1 MRIAVLGSGGG
12 RMGSTLMEVLLEAGH
27 DVVGFHRHETE
38 DMLYSL
44 EEYDLAV
51 LSIPPPRVADEI
63 LSRERKYL
71 GFVEVCASKSL
82 MRKHSGRIISIHPL
96 YGPPMS
102 YKEPSRR
109 NTVLV
114 KDISV
119 EGSLGVVKRML
130 PPRDRIIEMGF
141 REHDEFV
148 LHNLAVPYAVSLLAS
163 RLLGPPGPHLPVSA
177 RMALESMAS
186 LVHGESMDVVT
197 DMLQAYGVWPII
209 EAAVRSLEEGYR
221 EVVR

>member
-1 MRIAVLGSGGG
+1 
-12 RMGSTLMEVLLEAGH
+12 MGSTLMEVLLEAGH

-130 PPRDRIIEMGF
+130 PRDRIIEMGF

-163 RLLGPPGPHLPVSA
+163 RLLGPRPSPTGLGPHGA
-177 RMALESMAS
+177 R
-186 LVHGESMDVVT
+186 VHGLPCAWGE
-197 DMLQAYGVWPII
+197 YGCCHRH
-209 EAAVRSLEEGYR
+209 AAGLRRVAHHRGCGALP
-221 EVVR
+221 

>member
-1 MRIAVLGSGGG
+1 MRIAVLGSGG

-51 LSIPPPRVADEI
+51 LSIPPRVADEI

-96 YGPPMS
+96 YGPMS

-130 PPRDRIIEMGF
+130 PRDRIIEMGF

-163 RLLGPPGPHLPVSA
+163 RLLGPGPHLPVSA